1 MQKRNILK
9 NKLYLYLTEFFAG
22 MSVMA
27 VELGASRLL
36 APYFSS
42 SQIVWTIIIGTIMI
56 AMALGNIYGGK
67 SADKNPNPDRLYIRM
82 LIAALW
88 IAAIP
93 FAGKYIIVGISALLI
108 VAVNN
113 NFLIIAAF
121 AACMIIFVFP
131 LFLLGTV
138 TPSLARYTVES
149 LDESGKTV
157 GTLGAFNTVGS
168 IIGTFL
174 PTFVTIPAVGT
185 SVTFLIFSGILFV
198 LSAVYFLS
206 KREKA
211 VKITACAVAFALLS
225 AAGAGSS
232 FAFWD
237 NSLTYEG
244 ESVYNY
250 LQVKETDDSVLLATN
265 VLFGVQSVKMKDG
278 ELTGMYYDY
287 AMAAPALAGL
297 GEEDSADILILG
309 MGTGTYA
316 SQLLEYYPGFN
327 VQGVEIDDK
336 ITALARKYF
345 ELDSKIKV
353 TTYDGRAFLQ
363 ADKEKYDV
371 IMVDAY
377 QDITIPFQMSSAEF
391 FSLVKEHL
399 KDNGVMVVNLNMRS
413 SQAGDINSYLC
424 DTAASVFGEI
434 ATADVPQSTN
444 REMFACASGSVDT
457 GALER
462 AAENASDPA
471 LKRLYKRIAGNITEY
486 SAGENILTDDKAPVE
501 LLGMSVIDGLID
513 NEIGFYRDIF
523 KEKGISGL
531 ISELQ

>member
-1 MQKRNILK
+1 
-9 NKLYLYLTEFFAG
+9 
-22 MSVMA
+22 
-27 VELGASRLL
+27 
-36 APYFSS
+36 
-42 SQIVWTIIIGTIMI
+42 
-56 AMALGNIYGGK
+56 
-67 SADKNPNPDRLYIRM
+67 
-82 LIAALW
+82 
-88 IAAIP
+88 
-93 FAGKYIIVGISALLI
+93 
-108 VAVNN
+108 
-113 NFLIIAAF
+113 
-121 AACMIIFVFP
+121 
-131 LFLLGTV
+131 
-138 TPSLARYTVES
+138 
-149 LDESGKTV
+149 
-157 GTLGAFNTVGS
+157 
-168 IIGTFL
+168 
-174 PTFVTIPAVGT
+174 
-185 SVTFLIFSGILFV
+185 
-198 LSAVYFLS
+198 
-206 KREKA
+206 
-211 VKITACAVAFALLS
+211 
-225 AAGAGSS
+225 
-232 FAFWD
+232 
-237 NSLTYEG
+237 
-244 ESVYNY
+244 
-250 LQVKETDDSVLLATN
+250 
-265 VLFGVQSVKMKDG
+265 MKDG

-297 GEEDSADILILG
+297 AEDDSADILILG

-399 KDNGVMVVNLNMRS
+399 KGNGVMVVNLNMRS
-413 SQAGDINSYLC
+413 SQTGDINSYLC

-444 REMFACASGSVDT
+444 REMFAGASGNVDSK
-457 GALER
+457 ALER
-462 AAENASDPA
+462 AAENASDGE

-486 SAGENILTDDKAPVE
+486 SASENILTDDKAPVE

-513 NEIGFYRDIF
+513 KEIGYYRDIF
-523 KEKGISGL
+523 REKGIRGL